1 MAVQELLPIDQA
13 LAIILAQL
21 STLSAETVP
30 LAQGLGR
37 VLAADLLAD
46 RPQPPFDR
54 SAMDGV
60 AVRCADWT
68 AGTVLRQQGQALAG
82 APFGQPLLP
91 GHCVRIMTGAA
102 VPAGADA
109 VVPVERIAVQVHQGE
124 TEVTLLEPP
133 RPEQHI
139 ARTGSEVQAGQAVLR
154 AGERLT
160 GPRLGVAAS
169 FGHAVLP
176 VVRRPIVALV
186 PTGDELVAVDAEPG
200 PGQIRDSNRYAISAL
215 LQPDAEVR
223 HFAAARDQP
232 GALQQALQEA
242 WQQADVLVT
251 IGGVSAGDADL
262 VAPTLQL
269 LGATA
274 HFHKIRIK
282 PGKPLLFATRG
293 AQLAFGLPGNPLA
306 ACVCAALFVRPALAR
321 LQGDLADPWPQ
332 LLLPTAAALPA
343 VGPRDEVSA
352 CVLTGQGQV
361 QLLANRGSADLP
373 AFARGSWLAIRPAGS
388 AAQLP
393 GALVRVVPQ

>member
-1 MAVQELLPIDQA
+1 MAAQELLPIDQA
-13 LAIILAQL
+13 LAIVLAQVSKL
-21 STLSAETVP
+21 PSETVH
-30 LAQGLGR
+30 LARGLGR

-54 SAMDGV
+54 SAMDGI
-60 AVRCADWT
+60 AVRCADW
-68 AGTVLRQQGQALAG
+68 APGILLRQQGQAMAG
-82 APFGQPLLP
+82 LPFGHALQP
-91 GHCVRIMTGAA
+91 GHCVRIMTGAE

-109 VVPVERIAVQVHQGE
+109 VVPVERIAVEERDGIAFVA
-124 TEVTLLEPP
+124 LLDPP

-169 FGHAVLP
+169 FGHAQLP
-176 VVRRPIVALV
+176 VTRRPRVALV
-186 PTGDELVAVDAEPG
+186 PTGDELVAVDAQPG

-215 LQPDAEVR
+215 LEPDAEIL
-223 HFAAARDQP
+223 HFAVARDQP
-232 GALQQALQEA
+232 GALQVALQEA
-242 WQQADVLVT
+242 WAQADVLVT

-269 LGATA
+269 LGAKA

-282 PGKPLLFATRG
+282 PGKPLLFASRG

-321 LQGDLADPWPQ
+321 LQGAPVHGWPQ
-332 LLLPTAAALPA
+332 LLLPSATPLPA

-352 CVLTGQGQV
+352 CLLTAQGRV
-361 QLLANRGSADLP
+361 ELLANRGSADLP
-373 AFARGSWLAIRPAGS
+373 AFARGNWLAIRPAGTP
-388 AAQLP
+388 AQAE
-393 GALVRVVPQ
+393 GELVTVVPQ